1 MKYESDYI
9 IILFIIF
16 LSLMVI
22 NLIIICVVSRRRK
35 KVIETEWR
43 KIEIQRE
50 TLNDELK
57 KFTAQRE
64 TLNGELKKCA
74 VERETLNNERAAFE
88 RERGLFEI
96 NKLSRDQ
103 VISACDEKIRIAKQE
118 ISSEWSKI
126 LKGKAE
132 IGRERSAVEDTLKII
147 REERQILSDE
157 KKYILEL
164 SSQQAQKED
173 DYKNT
178 ICELSSELDSV
189 RKGRAD
195 DQAAYRREKA
205 RLFDMLISTST
216 VYKYIKKSFTCEFIH
231 NAPVNQDRLFNYIDD
246 LKNHEDYCITDLY
259 INAHVRGSKGLV
271 YQTDLNSCSCPDFK
285 FNGHVPCK
293 HMYRLA
299 HELAMFNDMPSDTID
314 REIKELTRV
323 NRLYRE
329 LLDKYVKLSRDDQQ
343 QITGKAKKPPIKG
356 GKGQTL

>member
-1 MKYESDYI
+1 
-9 IILFIIF
+9 
-16 LSLMVI
+16 MVI

-43 KIEIQRE
+43 KIAIQRE
-50 TLNDELK
+50 TLNDEIK
-57 KFTAQRE
+57 KFTVQRE
-64 TLNGELKKCA
+64 ALNGELKKFA
-74 VERETLNNERAAFE
+74 TERETLNNERAAFE

-103 VISACDEKIRIAKQE
+103 IVSACDEKISIAKQE

-132 IGRERSAVEDTLKII
+132 IGRERSAFEDTLKII

-164 SSQQAQKED
+164 SSQQAKKED

-178 ICELSSELDSV
+178 ICELSSELDAV

-195 DQAAYRREKA
+195 DQTVYLRDKA

-271 YQTDLNSCSCPDFK
+271 YQTNLNSCSCPDFK

-299 HELAMFNDMPSDTID
+299 HELAMFNDMPSDAID

-329 LLDKYVKLSRDDQQ
+329 LLDKYVKLNRDDQQ
-343 QITGKAKKPPIKG
+343 QITGKAKSRP
-356 GKGQTL
+356 